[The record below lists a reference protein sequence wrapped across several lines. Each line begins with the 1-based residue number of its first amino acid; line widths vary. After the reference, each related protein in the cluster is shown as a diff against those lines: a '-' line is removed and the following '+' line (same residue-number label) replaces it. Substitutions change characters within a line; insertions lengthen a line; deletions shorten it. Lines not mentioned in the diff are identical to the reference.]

1 MERKWNK
8 IVALCLVFTLL
19 AGQLA
24 DAATY
29 SANRSTFFSGHQNEK
44 NKTYHNSNVV
54 TIKYASKANFRRDG
68 LIGFSLPQGDYSDIT
83 KATLRLFL
91 TQADMK
97 PTHTITEAAIR
108 VFGFDEVWDE
118 TTVTGSKP
126 PKFTG
131 EVKAGEASLP
141 EQVNKWMEVDIT
153 DYFKAKAANSRE
165 LSFHLVGDTVTEAF
179 MKVASANHANRPE
192 LVLEK
197 SSTPQNPPTPPAA
210 GDTQADVD
218 TNNVDRTITMQDQD
232 TMVKSLYVN
241 QKQPDK
247 NRDKTDT
254 LLVGQ
259 EYSAYLYTDSVKVN
273 TPDSAFLR
281 FYVKEDY
288 KAAPIPVE
296 IRGLKNGAAVDEN
309 TTYQHPAETEADV
322 LYELNIT
329 NQGWYTVDV
338 TNYVKTHS
346 TYGFYLKAKNNN
358 QPVVKIASYHSEK
371 TPVLYTSAGED
382 EFDQLRQKFAI
393 KKMTYDLNDPQ
404 IKAMIERID
413 DKAEGYLNKLDKTPN
428 RKAVFTNLPLIPG
441 TVYNGKP
448 LSDNAASENI
458 KKSYDGISTLLRTY
472 HTYGSKYQND
482 AQLYQTIKEQLEFL
496 YQIRY
501 NPFTPETGN
510 WWPWEIGAPKVL
522 GEIVATMYSDL
533 APEVRMNYLNA
544 IFRFQP
550 NPEKSY
556 YNRVGYEGK
565 VQNSVGANRVDT
577 CIGDLLLG
585 INAKNPD
592 LIRHS
597 VEALH
602 DVYQYVDSGEG
613 FYRDG
618 SFIQHVNIPYTTA
631 YGMVLISGLASLG
644 PKLKDSRW
652 QITDPD
658 YQNLYAW
665 LENSFIPMVYDGQ
678 TFPVT
683 AGRSLSRQLG
693 KTGEKGSNYSDGY
706 KIARMLYAAA
716 QGAPADKA
724 EKWRSLARRYMEKNS
739 FYDVKANAAN
749 LTMLKEYED
758 LQQNAAMAE
767 PYIGSHVFANM
778 DRVIHHRENYA
789 VALAMYS
796 SRVQNFEMMNGENL
810 KGWNQGNGAL
820 YLLNAD
826 CGQYDDGYWPTV
838 NPLRPAGAT
847 IDVVVRKQEDH
858 KEEFTMN
865 SDFVGGVSLDGL
877 YSAAAMDLAEP
888 VRTKHTVY
896 TTDLKAKKSWFFFDD
911 EIIALGSGIT
921 SGDDRPIETIVENRM
936 IRNDGSNRVLIN
948 GQPILDTYPAAEEEF
963 TDVSWAYLEGNTTPE
978 ASIGYYFPQPAK
990 LSAMKQKRT
999 GKWKDINKNGGTNLI
1014 ERGYF
1019 TLWQAH
1025 GKKPVNE
1032 AYSYALLPG
1041 KTAEEMKAYAAE
1053 PQYEVLA
1060 NTSEVQAVYEKSL
1073 GILAANVFAAGA
1085 DLQKVKVDQPCSL
1098 MIGQKDGRLSIAV
1111 SDPTM
1116 KLTAPV
1122 RVTLTNEKEI
1132 AVINHSSNV
1141 KVLQTKPLQLEIS
1154 LAGAKGQAATL
1165 HGETNY
1171 SPATPYLPQTSEE
1184 TKQQAEK
1191 APNPVPSA
1199 AKEKP
1204 ATAKPEQKEENNQ
1217 PQPER
1222 KEMAERFSDIQTNW
1236 AGEEIRELVTVG
1248 ILNGYA
1254 DHTFRPEAMVS
1265 RAETAQVLSNLLDY
1279 SAKEKHPLVQAD
1291 GQPWYQAAVE
1301 RVKSLGLM
1309 KGAENGNFYPEKS
1322 ISRQEFFTVLGRFGN
1337 WQISGA
1343 EADEILKDFADG
1355 DAVADYAKGFLAKL
1369 IKMGLLKGSNGKLWP
1384 ERQVT
1389 RAELAAMISRILK
1402 AKSK

>member
-1 MERKWNK
+1 MKQKWSK

-24 DAATY
+24 EAVTY
-29 SANRSTFFSGHQNEK
+29 SADRSTFFDGKRPNQFQN
-44 NKTYHNSNVV
+44 TSNEI
-54 TIKYASKANFRRDG
+54 TIKYADNDFLRAG
-68 LIGFSLPQGDYSDIT
+68 LIGFSLPQEDYSAVT

-91 TQADMK
+91 TAVSQVK
-97 PTHTITEAAIR
+97 PPHTVTQAAIQ
-108 VFGFDEVWDE
+108 VFGFDSAWDAA
-118 TTVTGSKP
+118 TVNWHNKP
-126 PKFTG
+126 DFTG

-141 EQVNKWMEVDIT
+141 EQVNEWMEVDIT
-153 DYFKAKAANSRE
+153 DYFKAKVANSRE
-165 LSFHLVGDTVTEAF
+165 LSFHLVGDAVTKAHI
-179 MKVASANHANRPE
+179 KVASANHGNRPQ

-197 SSTPQNPPTPPAA
+197 SSTPQTPPAS
-210 GDTQADVD
+210 GDTQVDVD

-232 TMVKSLYVN
+232 TMLKSLYVN

-254 LLVGQ
+254 LLVGK
-259 EYSAYLYTDSVKVN
+259 EYSTYLYTDSVKVD

-288 KAAPIPVE
+288 KTAPIPVE
-296 IRGLKNGAAVDEN
+296 IRGLKNGAVVDEN
-309 TTYQHPAETEADV
+309 TTYQQPAETEADV

-338 TNYVKTHS
+338 TDYVKAHS
-346 TYGFYLKAKNNN
+346 TYGFYLKAKNDN

-382 EFDQLRQKFAI
+382 EFDRLRQKFAI
-393 KKMTYDLNDPQ
+393 QKAMYDLSDPQ
-404 IKAMIERID
+404 IQAMITRID
-413 DKAEGYLNKLDKTPN
+413 NQAGEYLTKLDTDPN
-428 RKAVFTNLPLIPG
+428 RTAVFTNYPLKKDK
-441 TVYNGKP
+441 NGKP
-448 LSDNAASENI
+448 VQEAAATNNMRN
-458 KKSYDGISTLLRTY
+458 SYVWLNTLLRAY
-472 HTYGSKYQND
+472 HTYGSKYEND
-482 AQLYQTIKEQLEFL
+482 AQLYQTIKDGLELL
-496 YQIRY
+496 YRVRY
-501 NPFTPETGN
+501 NPFTRENGN
-510 WWPWEIGAPKVL
+510 WWQWEIGVPKAL
-522 GEIVATMYSDL
+522 GEMIATMYSDL

-556 YNRVGYEGK
+556 YNRNSENPK
-565 VQNSVGANRVDT
+565 EALPMQISVGANRVDT

-585 INAKNPD
+585 ISAKNPD

-602 DVYQYVDSGEG
+602 DVYQYVDHGDG

-618 SFIQHVNIPYTTA
+618 SFVQHNNIAYTTA
-631 YGMVLISGLASLG
+631 YGMVLISGLTDLNQ
-644 PKLKDSRW
+644 KLKASRW

-658 YQNLYAW
+658 YQNVYAW

-678 TFPVT
+678 AFPVT
-683 AGRSLSRQLG
+683 AGRSLSRQQG
-693 KTGEKGSNYSDGY
+693 KTEKGSNYSDGY

-716 QGAPADKA
+716 QDAPEGKA
-724 EKWRSLARRYMEKNS
+724 EQWRSLARRYMEKNS
-739 FYDVKANAAN
+739 FYDVRANATN
-749 LTMLKEYED
+749 PTMLKEYED
-758 LQQNAAMAE
+758 LQQNTAIAQ

-778 DRVIHHRENYA
+778 DRVIHHRNSYA
-789 VALAMYS
+789 AALAMYS
-796 SRVQNFEMMNGENL
+796 SRIQNFEMMNNENL
-810 KGWNQGNGAL
+810 KGWNQGNGVL

-826 CGQYDDGYWPTV
+826 SGQYDDGYWPTV

-847 IDVVVRKQEDH
+847 IDVVTRLSVDH
-858 KEEFTMN
+858 KEEFTMK

-888 VRTKHTVY
+888 VRRNVTAYK
-896 TTDLKAKKSWFFFDD
+896 TDLKAKKSWFFFDD

-921 SGDDRPIETIVENRM
+921 SGDDRQIETIVENRM
-936 IRNDGSNRVLIN
+936 IRKDGSNQVLIN
-948 GQPILDTYPAAEEEF
+948 GQPVLDTYPAAQEEF
-963 TDVSWAYLEGNTTPE
+963 NDVAWAYLEGNTTPE

-990 LSAMKQKRT
+990 LSAMKQNRT
-999 GKWKDINKNGGTNLI
+999 GKWRDINVNGSDDVI

-1019 TLWQAH
+1019 TMWQEH

-1032 AYSYALLPG
+1032 GYSYALLPG
-1041 KTAEEMKAYAAE
+1041 KTAEEVKAYAAA

-1060 NTSEVQAVYEKSL
+1060 NTGEVQAVYEKSL

-1085 DLQKVKVDQPCSL
+1085 DLQKVSVDQPCSL
-1098 MIGQKDGRLSIAV
+1098 MIGQKDGQLSVAV

-1122 RVTLTNEKEI
+1122 RVTLTNDKEI
-1132 AVINHSSNV
+1132 VVKDHSSNV

-1184 TKQQAEK
+1184 T
-1191 APNPVPSA
+1191 
-1199 AKEKP
+1199 
-1204 ATAKPEQKEENNQ
+1204 AKPQTEKTPSQEASVAKEENN
-1217 PQPER
+1217 QPER
-1222 KEMAERFSDIQTNW
+1222 KEMAERLSDIQTNW

-1248 ILNGYA
+1248 ILNGYT
-1254 DHTFRPEAMVS
+1254 DHTFRPEVMVS

-1279 SAKEKHPLVQAD
+1279 SGKEKHPLAQAD

-1322 ISRQEFFTVLGRFGN
+1322 ISRQDFFTVLGRFGN
-1337 WQISGA
+1337 WQISGP
-1343 EADEILKDFADG
+1343 EVDEILKGFADS
-1355 DAVADYAKGFLAKL
+1355 DQVADYAKPYLAQL
-1369 IKMGLLKGSNGKLWP
+1369 IKMGLVKGSNGRLWP

-1389 RAELAAMISRILK
+1389 RAELAAMISRVLK
-1402 AKSK
+1402 AKNK

>member
-1 MERKWNK
+1 MKQKWSK
-8 IVALCLVFTLL
+8 IAALCLVFTLL

-24 DAATY
+24 EAATY
-29 SANRSTFFSGHQNEK
+29 SADRSTFFDGKRPNQFQN
-44 NKTYHNSNVV
+44 TSNEL
-54 TIKYASKANFRRDG
+54 TIKYANNDFLRAG
-68 LIGFSLPQGDYSDIT
+68 LIGFSLPQEDYSAVT

-91 TQADMK
+91 TAVSQVK
-97 PTHTITEAAIR
+97 PPHTVTQAAIQ
-108 VFGFDEVWDE
+108 VFGFDSAWDAA
-118 TTVTGSKP
+118 TVNWHNKP
-126 PKFTG
+126 DFTG

-141 EQVNKWMEVDIT
+141 EQVNEWMEVDIT

-165 LSFHLVGDTVTEAF
+165 LSFHLVGDAVTKAY
-179 MKVASANHANRPE
+179 MKVASANHANCPQ

-197 SSTPQNPPTPPAA
+197 SSTPQNPQTPPTA

-259 EYSAYLYTDSVKVN
+259 EYSAYLYTDSVKVD

-309 TTYQHPAETEADV
+309 TTYQQPAETEADV

-338 TNYVKTHS
+338 TDYVKTHS

-413 DKAEGYLNKLDKTPN
+413 DKAAGYLNKLDKTPN

-441 TVYNGKP
+441 TIYNGKP
-448 LSDNAASENI
+448 LSEKDASENI

-472 HTYGSKYQND
+472 HTYGSKYEND
-482 AQLYQTIKEQLEFL
+482 AQLYQTIKKELEFL

-533 APEVRMNYLNA
+533 APKMRMNYLNA

-556 YNRVGYEGK
+556 YNRVGYEDK

-652 QITDPD
+652 RITDPD

-678 TFPVT
+678 AFPVT
-683 AGRSLSRQLG
+683 AGRSLSRQMG
-693 KTGEKGSNYSDGY
+693 KTGEKGSNFSDGY

-847 IDVVVRKQEDH
+847 IDVVTRLSEDH

-888 VRTKHTVY
+888 VRRNVTAYKS
-896 TTDLKAKKSWFFFDD
+896 DLKAKKSWFFFDD

-921 SGDDRPIETIVENRM
+921 SGDDRQIETIVENRM
-936 IRNDGSNRVLIN
+936 IRNDGSNQVLIN
-948 GQPILDTYPAAEEEF
+948 GQPVLDTYPAAEEEF
-963 TDVSWAYLEGNTTPE
+963 TDVTWAYLEGNTAPE

-1019 TLWQAH
+1019 TLWQEH

-1032 AYSYALLPG
+1032 GYSYALLPG
-1041 KTAEEMKAYAAE
+1041 KTAEEMKAYADA

-1122 RVTLTNEKEI
+1122 RVTLDNDKEI
-1132 AVINHSSNV
+1132 IVKDHSSNV

-1165 HGETNY
+1165 HGETK
-1171 SPATPYLPQTSEE
+1171 SSEPISPYLPSVADE
-1184 TKQQAEK
+1184 TTKPQAEK
-1191 APNPVPSA
+1191 MPNQESSV
-1199 AKEKP
+1199 AKE
-1204 ATAKPEQKEENNQ
+1204 ESN
-1217 PQPER
+1217 QPER
-1222 KEMAERFSDIQTNW
+1222 KEMAERLSDIQTNW
-1236 AGEEIRELVTVG
+1236 AGEDIRELVTAG

-1254 DHTFRPEAMVS
+1254 DHTFRPEAIVS

-1279 SAKEKHPLVQAD
+1279 SAKEKHPLAQAD
-1291 GQPWYQAAVE
+1291 GQPWYHAAVE

-1309 KGAENGNFYPEKS
+1309 KGAANGNFYPNQS
-1322 ISRQEFFTVLGRFGN
+1322 ISRQDFFTVLGRFGN
-1337 WQISGA
+1337 WQINGP
-1343 EADEILKDFADG
+1343 EADEILKGFADS
-1355 DAVADYAKGFLAKL
+1355 DKVADYAKPYLAQL
-1369 IKMGLLKGSNGKLWP
+1369 IKMGLLKGSNGRLWP
-1384 ERQVT
+1384 ERQVS
-1389 RAELAAMISRILK
+1389 RAELAAMISRVLK
-1402 AKSK
+1402 AKNK

>member
-1 MERKWNK
+1 MKQKWSK
-8 IVALCLVFTLL
+8 IAALCLVFTLL

-24 DAATY
+24 EAVTY
-29 SANRSTFFSGHQNEK
+29 SADRSTFFDGKRPNQFQN
-44 NKTYHNSNVV
+44 TSNEI
-54 TIKYASKANFRRDG
+54 TIKYADNDFLRAG
-68 LIGFSLPQGDYSDIT
+68 LIGFSLPQEDYSAVT

-91 TQADMK
+91 TAVSQVK
-97 PTHTITEAAIR
+97 PPHTVTQAAIQ
-108 VFGFDEVWDE
+108 VFGFDSAWDAA
-118 TTVTGSKP
+118 TVNWDNKP
-126 PKFTG
+126 DFTG

-141 EQVNKWMEVDIT
+141 EQVNEWMEVDIT
-153 DYFKAKAANSRE
+153 DYFKAKVANSRE
-165 LSFHLVGDTVTEAF
+165 LSFHLVGDAVTKAHI
-179 MKVASANHANRPE
+179 KVASANHGNRPQ

-197 SSTPQNPPTPPAA
+197 SSTPQTPPAS
-210 GDTQADVD
+210 GDTQVDVD

-232 TMVKSLYVN
+232 TMLKSLYVN

-254 LLVGQ
+254 LLVGK
-259 EYSAYLYTDSVKVN
+259 EYSTYLYTDSVKVD

-288 KAAPIPVE
+288 KTAPIPVE
-296 IRGLKNGAAVDEN
+296 IRGLKNAAVVDEN
-309 TTYQHPAETEADV
+309 TTYQQPAETEADV

-338 TNYVKTHS
+338 TDYIKAHS
-346 TYGFYLKAKNNN
+346 TYGFYLKAKNDN

-382 EFDQLRQKFAI
+382 EFDRLRQKFAI
-393 KKMTYDLNDPQ
+393 QKAMYDLSDPQ
-404 IKAMIERID
+404 IQAMITRID
-413 DKAEGYLNKLDKTPN
+413 NQAGEYLTKLDTDPN
-428 RKAVFTNLPLIPG
+428 RTAVFTNYPLKKDK
-441 TVYNGKP
+441 NGKP
-448 LSDNAASENI
+448 VQEAAATNNMRN
-458 KKSYDGISTLLRTY
+458 SYVWLNTLLRAY
-472 HTYGSKYQND
+472 HTYGSKYEND
-482 AQLYQTIKEQLEFL
+482 AQLYQTIKDGLELL
-496 YQIRY
+496 YRVRY
-501 NPFTPETGN
+501 NPFTRENGN
-510 WWPWEIGAPKVL
+510 WWQWEIGVPKAL
-522 GEIVATMYSDL
+522 GEMIATMYSDL

-556 YNRVGYEGK
+556 YNRNSENPK
-565 VQNSVGANRVDT
+565 EALPMQISVGANRVDT

-585 INAKNPD
+585 ISAKNPD

-602 DVYQYVDSGEG
+602 DVYQYVDHGDG

-618 SFIQHVNIPYTTA
+618 SFVQHNNIAYTTA
-631 YGMVLISGLASLG
+631 YGMVLISGLTDLNQ
-644 PKLKDSRW
+644 KLKASRW

-658 YQNLYAW
+658 YQNVYAW

-678 TFPVT
+678 AFPVT
-683 AGRSLSRQLG
+683 AGRSLSRQQG
-693 KTGEKGSNYSDGY
+693 KTEKGSNYSDGY

-716 QGAPADKA
+716 QDAPEGKA
-724 EKWRSLARRYMEKNS
+724 EQWRSLARRYMEKNS
-739 FYDVKANAAN
+739 FYDVRANATN
-749 LTMLKEYED
+749 PTMLKEYED

-778 DRVIHHRENYA
+778 DRVIHHRGNYA

-826 CGQYDDGYWPTV
+826 CGQYDDSYWPTV

-847 IDVVVRKQEDH
+847 IDVVTRLSVDH
-858 KEEFTMN
+858 KEEFTMK

-888 VRTKHTVY
+888 VRRNVTAYK
-896 TTDLKAKKSWFFFDD
+896 TDLKAKKSWFFFDD

-921 SGDDRPIETIVENRM
+921 SGDDRQIETIVENRM
-936 IRNDGSNRVLIN
+936 IRKDGSNQVLIN
-948 GQPILDTYPAAEEEF
+948 GQPVLDTYPAAQEEF
-963 TDVSWAYLEGNTTPE
+963 NDVAWAYLEGNTTPE

-990 LSAMKQKRT
+990 LSAMKQNRT
-999 GKWKDINKNGGTNLI
+999 GKWRDINVNGSDDVI

-1041 KTAEEMKAYAAE
+1041 KTAEEMKAYADA

-1060 NTSEVQAVYEKSL
+1060 NTGEVQAVYEKSL

-1098 MIGQKDGRLSIAV
+1098 MIGQKDGRLSVAV

-1122 RVTLTNEKEI
+1122 RVTFTNEKEI

-1184 TKQQAEK
+1184 TKPQTEK
-1191 APNPVPSA
+1191 TPSQ
-1199 AKEKP
+1199 EP
-1204 ATAKPEQKEENNQ
+1204 SVTKEENNQ
-1217 PQPER
+1217 PKR
-1222 KEMAERFSDIQTNW
+1222 KEMAERLSDIQTNW

-1279 SAKEKHPLVQAD
+1279 SAKEKHPLAQAD

-1309 KGAENGNFYPEKS
+1309 KGAENGNFYPNQS
-1322 ISRQEFFTVLGRFGN
+1322 ISRQDFFTVLGRFGN
-1337 WQISGA
+1337 WQINGP
-1343 EADEILKDFADG
+1343 EAAEILKGFADS
-1355 DAVADYAKGFLAKL
+1355 DQVADYAKPYLAQL
-1369 IKMGLLKGSNGKLWP
+1369 IKMGLVKGSNGRLWP

-1389 RAELAAMISRILK
+1389 RAELAAMISRVLK
-1402 AKSK
+1402 AKNK